1 MNICDWLN
9 VVFFLLF
16 VVQMQSSMAKQEP
29 APMVIDSKAWYL
41 HKTKHDNNWVNT
53 NCLDFSPSVALV
65 VIECESKMVVV
76 VLIIV
81 FMLYGVL
88 LMRYLHESVARQV
101 CVSSLMKTT
110 WLVTEFVFWWSPVCY
125 EGSWFQGWQKS
136 FGWSRPVAQSQKSG
150 RYELNKYTRLKAVNL
165 SIKK

>member
-1 MNICDWLN
+1 MNISDWLN

-41 HKTKHDNNWVNT
+41 HKTKHDNNWVNM

-76 VLIIV
+76 VVVVLIIV
-81 FMLYGVL
+81 FMLIWSAVN
-88 LMRYLHESVARQV
+88 E
-101 CVSSLMKTT
+101 VSAWVRCKASLCIVSNEDT

-125 EGSWFQGWQKS
+125 EGSWFQGWQKI
-136 FGWSRPVAQSQKSG
+136 FGWSPVDMSWINILG
-150 RYELNKYTRLKAVNL
+150 WRRL
-165 SIKK
+165 IYQ

>member
-1 MNICDWLN
+1 MNISDWLN

-29 APMVIDSKAWYL
+29 APMVLIARLDTSIKLSMIAIESTRSWFLPFCSSSRHRMWVKDGGGGVDNSVYVIWSAVNEVPAWVRCKASL
-41 HKTKHDNNWVNT
+41 
-53 NCLDFSPSVALV
+53 C
-65 VIECESKMVVV
+65 
-76 VLIIV
+76 IV
-81 FMLYGVL
+81 SN
-88 LMRYLHESVARQV
+88 ED
-101 CVSSLMKTT
+101 T

-125 EGSWFQGWQKS
+125 EGSWCQGWQKS
-136 FGWSRPVAQSQKSG
+136 FGWSWLVAQKSG